1 MTHSSLERIA
11 DKAAFASFEKHFV
24 TFPSKSCSTL
34 PISTSITCDSTGM
47 CNHTFLKLSY
57 KTLQWNRKYLKT
69 HPDHLLRT
77 APAIEMWLSKR
88 GRREEEKEKQESFTK
103 SITHHANFQP
113 ILGGGIDL
121 SFKNVLPNIHNTL
134 VLLVRD
140 PNVNDAIG
148 YWAAMKNKQLRQ
160 CNHPGNLR
168 ILGKTSPS
176 APPKKK
182 FKVKYKFERLWTF
195 SSETDYGN
203 KSCHLH
209 ISPLFYSC
217 LKGPSRN
224 ASILILNFYRIHP
237 K

>member
-1 MTHSSLERIA
+1 
-11 DKAAFASFEKHFV
+11 
-24 TFPSKSCSTL
+24 
-34 PISTSITCDSTGM
+34 M

-57 KTLQWNRKYLKT
+57 KTLQWNNKYLKT

-113 ILGGGIDL
+113 ILGGGINL

-168 ILGKTSPS
+168 ILGKTSP
-176 APPKKK
+176 PQKKK
-182 FKVKYKFERLWTF
+182 NSRWNINLKDCGHFLRRLTMGTNLVTCTF
-195 SSETDYGN
+195 S
-203 KSCHLH
+203 
-209 ISPLFYSC
+209 PLLFWFE
-217 LKGPSRN
+217 GPSRN